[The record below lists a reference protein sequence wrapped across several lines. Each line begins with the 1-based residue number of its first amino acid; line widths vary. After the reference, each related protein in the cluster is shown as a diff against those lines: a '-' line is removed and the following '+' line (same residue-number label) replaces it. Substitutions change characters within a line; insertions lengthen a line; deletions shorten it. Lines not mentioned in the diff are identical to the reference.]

1 MREDQETFQASYFTI
16 KLLMKS
22 LIFVFQTLSYSD
34 NVKLINKVYRRFDD
48 IMIIRKIIVRGN
60 EENQKDEE
68 KNNDYHAIQL
78 SDPKYAV

>member
-48 IMIIRKIIVRGN
+48 IMIIRKKIVRGN

-78 SDPKYAV
+78 SDPIYAV

>member
-78 SDPKYAV
+78 SDPIYAV